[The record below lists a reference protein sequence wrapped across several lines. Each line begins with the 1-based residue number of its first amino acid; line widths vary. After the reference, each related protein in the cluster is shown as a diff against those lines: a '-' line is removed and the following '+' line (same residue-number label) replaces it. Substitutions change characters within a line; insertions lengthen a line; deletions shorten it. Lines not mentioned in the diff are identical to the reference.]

1 MIGIVLVSHS
11 AKLAEGVKE
20 IASEMAN
27 GVLIEA
33 AGGLDDFENSL
44 GTDPMKIMTAIEKV
58 YQDDDVLILM
68 DLGSALMNAETA
80 IEFLPEDMQKRIHLC
95 SAPLVEGGIAAA
107 VQAMIGASIEEVITE
122 AKKSL
127 ESKMQLLSEE
137 SIIDIKFDTDTEEN
151 SGFSFDIK
159 VPNAYGLHAR
169 PASKMVYLA
178 KGLDLEAKV
187 SVDNKQWYNAKSINN
202 LSLLGAKKDDTLYF
216 RLKGS
221 DAELFKEKI
230 QQFQRENFGDE
241 PEFEIPNE
249 TETALP
255 DGAWGTPSS
264 PGIGIGKA
272 IVVRYKPFVL
282 EKVYCDS
289 PSKERVRFLKG
300 LDMARR
306 EIEENKRRLSSVLSN
321 KDIKIFD
328 AHIAFLEDIELQ
340 NLIFNQIEFEKVTL
354 EKAWWDQTQ
363 VIISRF
369 EKSSNLYIKQRAT
382 DIRDIQS
389 LLLRQISDNVP
400 ELECDFSEP
409 VVVMLD
415 NIQPSDVLKLDPE
428 KVKGI
433 LLAEG
438 NENAHTSI
446 LARSLGIPAI
456 TAMKD
461 NLSKIKEGEMIII
474 DGRSGKILLDPKS
487 KEWKELKQEKENT
500 EAEKERL
507 VKEAQEKVSTESGIS
522 VEVLANVTGFKD
534 AHTALENGADGVG
547 LFRTELYFMQKKQAP
562 TQEDQIKLYTEMAS
576 LFDTKPFTIRTL
588 DIGGDKPI
596 PYLPM
601 DKEENPFLGARG
613 VRYCLAN
620 KELFKT
626 QLKAILQ
633 AAYLCPNIQVMY
645 PMISTLEELQE
656 VKTLLKDCKNEL
668 LKEAKPFKIDLSE
681 GMMVEVPSAVLLA
694 DKFAKQVNFFSIG
707 TNDLSQYLLAAD
719 RGNAKVKSLISSDDA
734 SVLNAIE
741 IVVKAAKNQE
751 IPVSICGEIASNY
764 EILPKL
770 IKLGIDKLSVNAM
783 QVPYTKQKIK
793 KTN

>member
-20 IASEMAN
+20 IASQMAN

-44 GTDPMKIMTAIEKV
+44 GTDAMKIMAAIESV
-58 YQDDDVLILM
+58 YQDDDVLVLM
-68 DLGSALMNAETA
+68 DLGSALINAQTA
-80 IEFLPEDMQKRIHLC
+80 IEFLDEKIQQRVHLC

-107 VQAMIGASIEEVITE
+107 VQAMIGSPIEEVIAE

-127 ESKMQLLSEE
+127 DSKMQLLSEE
-137 SIIDIKFDTDTEEN
+137 SIIDIKFDTEAEE

-187 SVDNKQWYNAKSINN
+187 SVDNKQWHNAKSINN

-230 QQFQRENFGDE
+230 QQFQKENFGDE
-241 PEFEIPNE
+241 LDFEIPNE
-249 TETALP
+249 TETTLP
-255 DGAWGTPSS
+255 DGAWGIPSS

-272 IVVRYKPFVL
+272 TVVRYKPFVL

-300 LDMARR
+300 LDMAHR
-306 EIEENKRRLSSVLSN
+306 EIEGNKRRLSSVLSN
-321 KDIKIFD
+321 KDIEIFD

-340 NLIFNQIEFEKVTL
+340 NLIFNQIETEKVTL

-474 DGRSGKILLDPKS
+474 DGRSGKVLLDQKS
-487 KEWKELKQEKENT
+487 QEWKELKQEKENT

-507 VKEAQEKVSTESGIS
+507 VKEAQEKVSTKSGIS

-534 AHTALENGADGVG
+534 AHTALQNGADGVG

-601 DKEENPFLGARG
+601 DKEENPFLGVRG
-613 VRYCLAN
+613 VRYCLSN
-620 KELFKT
+620 QEIFKT

-645 PMISTLEELQE
+645 PMISTLQELE
-656 VKTLLKDCKNEL
+656 MVKKLLKDCKNEL

-694 DKFAKQVNFFSIG
+694 KKFAKHVDFFSIG
-707 TNDLSQYLLAAD
+707 TNDLAQYLLAAD

-741 IVVKAAKNQE
+741 MVVKAAKDQE
-751 IPVSICGEIASNY
+751 IPVSICGEIASNN
-764 EILPKL
+764 EIIPKL
-770 IKLGIDKLSVNAM
+770 IKLGIKKLSVNAV
-783 QVPYTKQKIK
+783 QVPYTKQEIK
-793 KTN
+793 NTN